1 MSLKIV
7 EPVLLGSVT
16 EFYNNNESNL
26 IDRWYELGN
35 WFEARN
41 QASVDPYQKYSC
53 GPILPITRGSY
64 RDGRAFEG
72 VNFASQDYLSLS
84 SHTSIKNAVIAAMSN
99 YGLHSAGSAA
109 LMGNTF
115 LSIELEKTLCDYLQY
130 SNTALFSTGWGAGY
144 GVVKTL
150 LRKGDH
156 VIIDALA
163 HACLQE
169 AAVDSGAH
177 VHRHPHLST
186 AAVERRLKRVK
197 ASDNSCGILVVA
209 ETLYSMDSDVPDL
222 KHLQELCRSFGAT
235 LLVDCAHDLGALGE
249 NGKGFL
255 AEQEMWGKVD
265 VLMGSFSKT
274 FASTGGF
281 VACNSPGLKF
291 GLRAAC
297 GPSTFTNAMGP
308 LQAAIVLDSLRIVRS
323 EEGQERRNRLM
334 SNIVRLR
341 QGLADN
347 NFKVLGEPS
356 PIVPM
361 IVGSTPLARMATRF
375 AVENGGIVNLVEH
388 PAVSRNSDRW
398 RLQVMADHT
407 DEHVDRMVQVAVLSR
422 QMAERY
428 LSSDSEPVLQTYVT
442 GS

>member
-1 MSLKIV
+1 MSVTIV
-7 EPVLLGSVT
+7 EPALRGSVT
-16 EFYNNNESNL
+16 EFYNKNENNL
-26 IDRWYELGN
+26 INRWSELGE

-53 GPILPITRGSY
+53 GPILPITRGAY
-64 RDGRAFEG
+64 RDGRSFEG

-84 SHTSIKNAVIAAMSN
+84 SHVSIKNAVTVAMNN

-115 LSIELEKTLCDYLQY
+115 LSIELERTLCDYLQY
-130 SNTALFSTGWGAGY
+130 SSAALFSTGWGAGY

-150 LRKGDH
+150 LREGDH

-169 AAVDSGAH
+169 AAVDSRAH

-186 AAVERRLKRVK
+186 AAVERRLKKVR
-197 ASDNSCGILVVA
+197 ASSVNCGILVVA

-222 KHLQELCRSFGAT
+222 RHLQELCSSYGAT
-235 LLVDCAHDLGALGE
+235 LLVDCAHDLGALGDK
-249 NGKGFL
+249 GMGFL
-255 AEQEMWGKVD
+255 AEQGMWGKVD
-265 VLMGSFSKT
+265 ILMGSFSKT

-281 VACNSPGLKF
+281 VACNSPGLRF

-297 GPSTFTNAMGP
+297 GPSTFTNALGP
-308 LQAAIVLDSLRIVRS
+308 LQAAVVLESLRIVRS
-323 EEGQERRNRLM
+323 DEGQERRGRLM

-347 NFKVLGEPS
+347 GFKILGAPS

-361 IVGSTPLARMATRF
+361 VVGSTPLARMATRF

-407 DEHVDRMVQVAVLSR
+407 DEHVDLMIQVAVRSR
-422 QMAERY
+422 QMAESY
-428 LSSDSEPVLQTYVT
+428 LSPIA
-442 GS
+442 

>member
-1 MSLKIV
+1 MSSPIV
-7 EPVLLGSVT
+7 EPALRGSVT
-16 EFYNNNESNL
+16 EFYNNKEANL
-26 IDRWYELGN
+26 VDRWHELGE

-41 QASVDPYQKYSC
+41 RASVDPYQKYSC
-53 GPILPITRGSY
+53 GPILPVTRGSY
-64 RDGRAFEG
+64 RDGRPFEG

-84 SHTSIKNAVIAAMSN
+84 SHAAIKNAVITAMN
-99 YGLHSAGSAA
+99 DYGLHSAGSAA
-109 LMGNTF
+109 LMGNTY
-115 LSIELEKTLCDYLQY
+115 LSIELERILGEYLGY
-130 SNTALFSTGWGAGY
+130 SCTTLFSTGWGAGY

-150 LRKGDH
+150 LREGDH

-169 AAVDSGAH
+169 AAVDSRAH

-186 AAVERRLKRVK
+186 VAVERRLRRIR
-197 ASDNSCGILVVA
+197 ASNTDVGILVVA

-222 KHLQELCRSFGAT
+222 KHLQELCKIHGAT
-235 LLVDCAHDLGALGE
+235 LLVDCAHDLGALGKS
-249 NGKGFL
+249 GKGFL
-255 AEQEMWGKVD
+255 EEQEMWGKVD

-281 VACNSPGLKF
+281 VACNSPGLRF

-297 GPSTFTNAMGP
+297 GPSTFTNAMSP
-308 LQAAIVLDSLRIVRS
+308 LQAAIVLESLRIVRS
-323 EEGQERRNRLM
+323 EEGQERRDRLM

-347 NFKVLGEPS
+347 DFKVLGAPS

-361 IVGSTPLARMATRF
+361 VVGSTPLARMATRF

-407 DEHVDRMVQVAVLSR
+407 NDHVDRMVQIAVQSR
-422 QMAERY
+422 EMAEKY
-428 LSSDSEPVLQTYVT
+428 LSSDT
-442 GS
+442 

>member
-1 MSLKIV
+1 MSSTVV
-7 EPVLLGSVT
+7 EPALRGSVT
-16 EFYNNNESNL
+16 EFYNSKEVNL
-26 IDRWYELGN
+26 VERWNELGI

-41 QASVDPYQKYSC
+41 DASVDPYQKYSC
-53 GPILPITRGSY
+53 GPIRPVTRGSY
-64 RDGRAFEG
+64 RDGRSFEG

-84 SHTSIKNAVIAAMSN
+84 THSSLKSAAREAMDK

-109 LMGNTF
+109 LMGNTQ
-115 LSIELEKTLCDYLQY
+115 LSIDLERHLGDYLQY
-130 SNTALFSTGWGAGY
+130 TNTALFSTGWGAGY

-150 LRKGDH
+150 LREGDH

-169 AAVDSGAH
+169 AAIDSKAH

-186 AAVERRLKRVK
+186 AAVERRLERVR
-197 ASDNSCGILVVA
+197 ASDANCGILVVA

-222 KHLQELCRSFGAT
+222 KYLQDLCKKFHAT
-235 LLVDCAHDLGALGE
+235 LLVDCAHDLGALGDS
-249 NGKGFL
+249 GKGFL
-255 AEQEMWGKVD
+255 AEQGMWGKVD
-265 VLMGSFSKT
+265 ILMGSFSKT

-281 VACNSPGLKF
+281 VACNSSGLRF

-308 LQAAIVLDSLRIVRS
+308 LQAAIVSESLRIVCS
-323 EEGQERRNRLM
+323 EEGQERRDRLM
-334 SNIVRLR
+334 RNILRLR
-341 QGLADN
+341 QGLSVN
-347 NFKVLGEPS
+347 GFKVLGAPS

-361 IVGSTPLARMATRF
+361 VVGSTPLARLATRF
-375 AVENGGIVNLVEH
+375 AIENGGIVNLVEH

-407 DEHVDRMVQVAVLSR
+407 DEHVDLMVQVAVRSR
-422 QMAERY
+422 KMAENY
-428 LSSDSEPVLQTYVT
+428 LSSES
-442 GS
+442 

>member
-1 MSLKIV
+1 MASSIV
-7 EPVLLGSVT
+7 EPALSGSVT
-16 EFYNNNESNL
+16 EFYDNKETNL
-26 IDRWYELGN
+26 VDRWCELGD

-41 QASVDPYQKYSC
+41 RASVDPYQKYSC
-53 GPILPITRGSY
+53 GPILPVTRGSY
-64 RDGRAFEG
+64 RDGRPFVG

-84 SHTSIKNAVIAAMSN
+84 SHASIKNAVIAAMN
-99 YGLHSAGSAA
+99 EYGVHSAGSAA

-115 LSIELEKTLCDYLQY
+115 LSIELERILSEYLEY

-150 LRKGDH
+150 LREGDH

-169 AAVDSGAH
+169 AAVDSRAH

-186 AAVERRLKRVK
+186 SAVERRLKRIR
-197 ASDNSCGILVVA
+197 ASNTNVGILVVA

-222 KHLQELCRSFGAT
+222 KHLQELCDFYCAT

-255 AEQEMWGKVD
+255 EKQEMWGKVD

-281 VACNSPGLKF
+281 VACNSPGLRF

-297 GPSTFTNAMGP
+297 GPSTFTNAMSP
-308 LQAAIVLDSLRIVRS
+308 LQAAIVLESLRIVRS
-323 EEGQERRNRLM
+323 EEGQERRDRLM

-347 NFKVLGEPS
+347 DFKVLGAPS

-361 IVGSTPLARMATRF
+361 VVGPTPLARMATRF

-407 DEHVDRMVQVAVLSR
+407 NEHVDRMVQIAVQSR
-422 QMAERY
+422 QMAENY
-428 LSSDSEPVLQTYVT
+428 LSSDTQPFL
-442 GS
+442 

>member
-1 MSLKIV
+1 MSSPIV
-7 EPVLLGSVT
+7 EPALLGSVT
-16 EFYNNNESNL
+16 EFYDNDKSDL
-26 IDRWYELGN
+26 IDRWHELGN

-53 GPILPITRGSY
+53 GPILPVTRGSY
-64 RDGRAFEG
+64 RDGRSFEG

-84 SHTSIKNAVIAAMSN
+84 SHDSIKKAVITAMNS

-109 LMGNTF
+109 LMGNTL
-115 LSIELEKTLCDYLQY
+115 LSIELEKTLGDYLQY
-130 SNTALFSTGWGAGY
+130 SNTAIFSTGWGAGY

-150 LRKGDH
+150 LRQGDH

-169 AAVDSGAH
+169 AAVDSRAH

-186 AAVERRLKRVK
+186 AAVERRLKRVR
-197 ASDNSCGILVVA
+197 ASDTRCGILVVA

-222 KHLQELCRSFGAT
+222 KHLQELCSLYDAT
-235 LLVDCAHDLGALGE
+235 FLVDCAHDLGAIGE
-249 NGKGFL
+249 SGKGFL
-255 AEQEMWGKVD
+255 EEQRMWGKVD
-265 VLMGSFSKT
+265 ILMGSFSKT

-281 VACNSPGLKF
+281 VACNSPGLRF

-297 GPSTFTNAMGP
+297 GPSTFTNAMSP
-308 LQAAIVLDSLRIVRS
+308 LQAAIVLESLRIVRS
-323 EEGQERRNRLM
+323 EEGRERRGRLM

-347 NFKVLGEPS
+347 DFKILGAPS

-361 IVGSTPLARMATRF
+361 VVGSTPLARMATRF

-407 DEHVDRMVQVAVLSR
+407 DEHVDRMIQVAVQSR
-422 QMAERY
+422 QMARDY
-428 LSSDSEPVLQTYVT
+428 LPDVV
-442 GS
+442 